1 MLTARHSTHRR
12 FRSCSEGC
20 SKRAT
25 HHAPSRANSGSEAR
39 EHTAALC
46 ALQDSLLPVDTV
58 SMPDK
63 RRLRSAK
70 HRLLQANSTAH
81 GRRAQAAR
89 LSRKTAWAVVICLAL
104 TYGPVHGFY
113 TNALQRETAPL
124 GVLRAQL
131 AVRLAVLV
139 LIHILAVFASEAV
152 GPTC

>member
-1 MLTARHSTHRR
+1 ML
-12 FRSCSEGC
+12 GVI
-20 SKRAT
+20 
-25 HHAPSRANSGSEAR
+25 APVEALIDNPNGKALKVPPVKVPVPAN
-39 EHTAALC
+39 
-46 ALQDSLLPVDTV
+46 V
-58 SMPDK
+58 
-63 RRLRSAK
+63 
-70 HRLLQANSTAH
+70 
-81 GRRAQAAR
+81 
-89 LSRKTAWAVVICLAL
+89 TAWAVVICLAL